1 MNHRLDRRLRKL
13 EQKQAAELDR
23 DRKITIMWVTENSSH
38 GPGLWHESELSS
50 EERESLDS
58 LVAEPTPEE
67 VESKNKEVVPT
78 RSAEEE
84 ELEEF
89 WKRI

>member
-1 MNHRLDRRLRKL
+1 MNHRLDYRLRKL

-23 DRKITIMWVTENSSH
+23 DRKIMIMWVTENSSH

-67 VESKNKEVVPT
+67 VEPQNNQVVPT
-78 RSAEEE
+78 RSTEHAVVT
-84 ELEEF
+84 L
-89 WKRI
+89 

>member
-1 MNHRLDRRLRKL
+1 MNHRLDHRLRKL

-67 VESKNKEVVPT
+67 VESKNNEVVPT

-89 WKRI
+89 WKRR